1 MSMTSSYLTKISR
14 SVVSRRAFL
23 AGMGA
28 TALVFALP
36 RSAHALSTGE
46 AKALVDRVV
55 ADINSIINSG
65 KSRNAMFRDFEGIFA
80 RYGDVST
87 ISRSALGPAARS
99 ASRAQLSAFS
109 DAFGGY
115 LARKYGARFR
125 EFVGGTIEVRDA
137 RAVKSFFEV
146 RSTVNLRGQSP
157 FNVSFM
163 VSDRS
168 GRDKFFDIVIEGI
181 SLLKTERVEIGAMLD
196 RRRGSIDALIQDL
209 RSG

>member
-1 MSMTSSYLTKISR
+1 MT
-14 SVVSRRAFL
+14 RRTVL
-23 AGMGA
+23 AGLLASVAAAGLPNRA
-28 TALVFALP
+28 LALTNSEAAALVN
-36 RSAHALSTGE
+36 
-46 AKALVDRVV
+46 RVV

-65 KSRNAMFRDFEGIFA
+65 KSRSAMFRDFEGIFS
-80 RYGDVST
+80 RYGDVPT

-99 ASRAQLSAFS
+99 ASPAQLSAFS

-125 EFVGGTIEVRDA
+125 EFIGGEIKVRDA
-137 RAVKSFFEV
+137 RAVKNFFEV
-146 RSTVNLRGQSP
+146 RSTVALRGQSP

-181 SLLKTERVEIGAMLD
+181 SLLKTERVEIGSMLD
-196 RRRGSIDALIQDL
+196 RRRGNIDALVQDL
-209 RSG
+209 RSA

>member
-1 MSMTSSYLTKISR
+1 MAISSMNKA
-14 SVVSRRAFL
+14 SRRAML
-23 AGMGA
+23 GMAAAAFGVA
-28 TALVFALP
+28 ALP
-36 RSAHALSTGE
+36 RPAFALTTGE
-46 AKALVDRVV
+46 AKSLVDRVV
-55 ADINSIINSG
+55 ADINKIINSG
-65 KSRNAMFRDFEGIFA
+65 KSRNAMFRDFEGIFS
-80 RYGDVST
+80 RYGDVAT

-99 ASRAQLSAFS
+99 ASSAQLSAFA

-125 EFVGGTIEVRDA
+125 EFIGGKIEVRDA
-137 RAVKSFFEV
+137 RALKNFFEV

-181 SLLKTERVEIGAMLD
+181 SLLKTERVEIGSMLD
-196 RRRGSIDALIQDL
+196 RRRGNIDALIQDL
-209 RSG
+209 RSA

>member
-1 MSMTSSYLTKISR
+1 MRTSMVTYSNNNLTR
-14 SVVSRRAFL
+14 RGALGVLLAGVAASVLPGRAF
-23 AGMGA
+23 
-28 TALVFALP
+28 ALT
-36 RSAHALSTGE
+36 TGE

-55 ADINSIINSG
+55 ADINTIINSG
-65 KSRNAMFRDFEGIFA
+65 KSRNAMFRDFEGIFS
-80 RYGDVST
+80 RYGDVPT

-99 ASRAQLSAFS
+99 ASSAQLSAFA

-125 EFVGGTIEVRDA
+125 EFIGGTIQVRDA
-137 RAVKSFFEV
+137 RALKNFFEV

-181 SLLKTERVEIGAMLD
+181 SLLKTERVEIGSMLD

-209 RSG
+209 RST

>member
-1 MSMTSSYLTKISR
+1 MTRR
-14 SVVSRRAFL
+14 SVL
-23 AGMGA
+23 AGLVASVAVASLPNRALALTNGEA
-28 TALVFALP
+28 AALVN
-36 RSAHALSTGE
+36 
-46 AKALVDRVV
+46 RVV

-65 KSRNAMFRDFEGIFA
+65 KSRSAMFRDFEGIFS
-80 RYGDVST
+80 RYGDVPT

-99 ASRAQLSAFS
+99 ASPAQLSAFS

-125 EFVGGTIEVRDA
+125 EFIGGEIKVRDA
-137 RAVKSFFEV
+137 RAVKNFFEV
-146 RSTVNLRGQSP
+146 RSTVALRGQSP

-181 SLLKTERVEIGAMLD
+181 SLLKTERVEIGSMLD
-196 RRRGSIDALIQDL
+196 RRRGNIDALVQDL
-209 RSG
+209 RSA

>member
-1 MSMTSSYLTKISR
+1 MAIYLRNNMT
-14 SVVSRRAFL
+14 RRTVL
-23 AGMGA
+23 AGLLASVAAAGLPNRA
-28 TALVFALP
+28 LALTNSEAAALVN
-36 RSAHALSTGE
+36 
-46 AKALVDRVV
+46 RVV

-65 KSRNAMFRDFEGIFA
+65 KSRSAMFRDFEGIFS
-80 RYGDVST
+80 RYGDVPT

-99 ASRAQLSAFS
+99 ASPAQLSAFS

-125 EFVGGTIEVRDA
+125 EFIGGEIKVRDA
-137 RAVKSFFEV
+137 RAVKNFFEV
-146 RSTVNLRGQSP
+146 RSTVALRGQSP

-181 SLLKTERVEIGAMLD
+181 SLLKTERVEIGSMLD
-196 RRRGSIDALIQDL
+196 RRRGNIDALVQDL
-209 RSG
+209 RSA

>member
-1 MSMTSSYLTKISR
+1 MAISSRNNL
-14 SVVSRRAFL
+14 SRRAVLGMTAAAIGL
-23 AGMGA
+23 A
-28 TALVFALP
+28 ALP
-36 RSAHALSTGE
+36 RSAFALTTGE
-46 AKALVDRVV
+46 AKSLVDRVV
-55 ADINSIINSG
+55 ADINKIINSG
-65 KSRNAMFRDFEGIFA
+65 KSRNAMFRDFEGIFS

-99 ASRAQLSAFS
+99 ASNAQLSAFS
-109 DAFGGY
+109 NAFGGY

-125 EFVGGTIEVRDA
+125 EFIGGTIEVRDA

-146 RSTVNLRGQSP
+146 RSTVLLRGQSP

-181 SLLKTERVEIGAMLD
+181 SLLKTERVEIGSMLD
-196 RRRGSIDALIQDL
+196 RRRGNIDALIQDL
-209 RSG
+209 RSA